1 SRELLK
7 TLCELCFEATR
18 ELQHLSDTCW
28 ACRFL
33 ALRNIMDTLPALKR
47 LLQEIAQER
56 HGERTVEAR
65 GLLAQI
71 ELEFVLHLVTL
82 RKLFGETKLLSD
94 MLQSQ
99 TVDLSRAVDLESSFD
114 KLWDEALNICEQ
126 CDSATSEAKRQK
138 MLSSRLSGY
147 CTLSTV
153 VQREVERDK
162 DMFRT
167 SFFYPVIDSMLNEL
181 NRRFSNTNC
190 ELMRSIQSL
199 SPQSDAFLK
208 ESDVFHLAVFLIGEV
223 KKPYSTVELVCFIE
237 PYREVFFELFRLCK
251 IAVTLPVSSASCE
264 HSVSTMKLIK
274 TFLLSTTTD
283 ERLSDL
289 GVLSI
294 ESRRAKP
301 LDLDVFVDRFSSQHN
316 RRILLL

>member
-1 SRELLK
+1 
-7 TLCELCFEATR
+7 
-18 ELQHLSDTCW
+18 
-28 ACRFL
+28 
-33 ALRNIMDTLPALKR
+33 MDTLPALKR

-71 ELEFVLHLVTL
+71 DLEFVVHLVTL

-99 TVDLSRAVDLESSFD
+99 TVDLSRAVDLVNALVQILKDQRQESFFD
-114 KLWDEALNICEQ
+114 KLWDETLNICEQ

-153 VQREVERDK
+153 GQREVERDK

-190 ELMRSIQSL
+190 ELKRSIQSL

-208 ESDVFHLAVFLIGEV
+208 ESDVFSFGRLFNADIDDLGHELHQFKRVLDRKIQSGEV
-223 KKPYSTVELVCFIE
+223 KKPCSTVELVCFIE

-251 IAVTLPVSSASCE
+251 IAVTFPVSSASCE
-264 HSVSTMKLIK
+264 CSFSTMKLIK
-274 TFLLSTTTD
+274 TFLQSTTTD

-294 ESRRAKP
+294 ESRRAKA
-301 LDLDVFVDRFSSQHN
+301 LDLDVFVDRFSRQHN
-316 RRILLL
+316 RCILLL